1 MTLINANNISISFG
15 QSAPLLDN
23 ITLNIKL
30 RERICIFG
38 RNGSGKSTL
47 IKLIKGTI
55 EPDAGTIT
63 RQKNLRI
70 EALDQNIPE
79 SIEGSIADILSQ
91 KLGKQS
97 NLIGSQDVSHK
108 VLQLTSQLNLNPSD
122 KYNILSAGNK
132 LRVLFA
138 KALINNPDILL
149 LDEPTNHL
157 DLSGINWLE
166 KLLISLNKTV
176 LFVSHDRMFIK
187 KIATRIIEIDIG
199 NLLNWSC
206 DYDTYLIRKEADL
219 EADAKQRALFDKKL
233 SSEEK
238 WIRQGIKARRT
249 RNQGRVRALIK
260 LRNLKQKE
268 RQRPKKASIKI
279 QDAESPGKIIFTVKN
294 ISLNYQEKKVIDS
307 FSTIIKRGDKVGII
321 GPNGSGKTTLIK
333 ILTGEITPDHGSV
346 HTGTNLT
353 IAYFDQHRTQLDYSK
368 NVFDNINDGNDTVII
383 NNMSRHVMSYL
394 SDFLFTPKRSL
405 TPVKVISGGE
415 RNRLLLAKMFSQ
427 PANLLILDEPTN
439 DLDIPT
445 LELLEELISEFP
457 GTVLLVSHDRTFLNN
472 IATKTIVLDGTGKIT
487 EHIGTCNTCFFPQ
500 KTSKKI
506 KVSKKS
512 KSKNISNKLSFNDKR
527 ELEKLPEIIEKLE
540 KEQTSLFNKLSE
552 PDFYK
557 TKTDKIAKI
566 KNRLKEIEK
575 KIETGYARWEIL
587 DRCMQNAN
595 LSNFCVK
602 K

>member
-15 QSAPLLDN
+15 HAAPLLNN
-23 ITLNIKL
+23 ITLNIKQ

-47 IKLIKGTI
+47 IKLIAGEI
-55 EPDAGTIT
+55 EPDSGTIT

-79 SIEGSIADILSQ
+79 SISGTTADILSK
-91 KLGKQS
+91 KLNISSVPAQADS
-97 NLIGSQDVSHK
+97 VSHK
-108 VLQLTSQLNLNPSD
+108 VLQLTSQLNLDPSA
-122 KYNILSAGNK
+122 KYNTLSAGNK

-166 KLLISLNKTV
+166 NLLITFNKTV

-219 EADAKQRALFDKKL
+219 ETDAKQRALFDKKL
-233 SSEEK
+233 SAEEK
-238 WIRQGIKARRT
+238 WVRQGIKARRT
-249 RNQGRVRALIK
+249 RNEGRVRALIK
-260 LRNLKQKE
+260 LRNLKDQE

-279 QDAESPGKIIFTVKN
+279 QDTENSGKIIFTVKN
-294 ISLNYQEKKVIDS
+294 IILNYQGKKIIND
-307 FSTIIKRGDKVGII
+307 FSTIIKRGDKIGII

-333 ILTGEITPDHGSV
+333 ILTGDIKPDHGSV
-346 HTGTNLT
+346 QTGTNLT
-353 IAYFDQHRTQLDYSK
+353 TAYFDQHRTQLDYNK
-368 NVFDNINDGNDTVII
+368 NIFDNINDGNDTVII
-383 NNMSRHVMSYL
+383 NNKPRHVISYL

-415 RNRLLLAKMFSQ
+415 RNRLLLAKIFSQ

-445 LELLEELISEFP
+445 LELLEELIAEFP

-472 IATKTIVLDGTGKIT
+472 IATKTIVLDGTGKVT
-487 EHIGTCNTCFFPQ
+487 EHIGIYESSFSPY
-500 KTSKKI
+500 KTPKKTVSQKKI
-506 KVSKKS
+506 KPKKNSK
-512 KSKNISNKLSFNDKR
+512 KLSFNDQK
-527 ELEKLPEIIEKLE
+527 ELKELPELIEKLE
-540 KEQTSLFNKLSE
+540 KEQTSLFNTISD

-557 TKTDKIAKI
+557 TETNKIAEIKI
-566 KNRLKEIEK
+566 RLKEIET
-575 KIETGYARWEIL
+575 KIEQSYTRWESL
-587 DRCMQNAN
+587 DKHM
-595 LSNFCVK
+595 
-602 K
+602 

>member
-15 QSAPLLDN
+15 HAAPLLNN
-23 ITLNIKL
+23 ITLNIKQ

-47 IKLIKGTI
+47 IKLIAGEI
-55 EPDAGTIT
+55 EPDSGTIT

-79 SIEGSIADILSQ
+79 SISGTTADILSK
-91 KLGKQS
+91 KLNISSVPAQADS
-97 NLIGSQDVSHK
+97 VSHK
-108 VLQLTSQLNLNPSD
+108 VLQLTSQLNLDPSA
-122 KYNILSAGNK
+122 KYNTLSAGNK

-166 KLLISLNKTV
+166 NLLITFNKTV

-219 EADAKQRALFDKKL
+219 ETDAKQRALFDKKL
-233 SSEEK
+233 SAEEK
-238 WIRQGIKARRT
+238 WVRQGIKARRT
-249 RNQGRVRALIK
+249 RNEGRVRALIK
-260 LRNLKQKE
+260 LRNLKDQE

-279 QDAESPGKIIFTVKN
+279 QDTENSGKIIFTVKN
-294 ISLNYQEKKVIDS
+294 IILNYQGKKIIND
-307 FSTIIKRGDKVGII
+307 FSTIIKRGDKIGII

-333 ILTGEITPDHGSV
+333 ILTGDIKPDHGSV
-346 HTGTNLT
+346 QTGTNLT
-353 IAYFDQHRTQLDYSK
+353 TAYFDQHRTQLDYNK
-368 NVFDNINDGNDTVII
+368 NIFDNINDGNDTVII
-383 NNMSRHVMSYL
+383 NNKPRHVISYL

-415 RNRLLLAKMFSQ
+415 RNRLLLAKIFSQ

-445 LELLEELISEFP
+445 LELLEELIAEFP

-472 IATKTIVLDGTGKIT
+472 IATKTIVLDGTGKVT
-487 EHIGTCNTCFFPQ
+487 EHIGIYESSFSPY
-500 KTSKKI
+500 KTPKKTVSQKKI
-506 KVSKKS
+506 KPKKNSK
-512 KSKNISNKLSFNDKR
+512 KLSFNDQK
-527 ELEKLPEIIEKLE
+527 ELKELPELIEKLE
-540 KEQTSLFNKLSE
+540 KEQTSLFNTISD

-557 TKTDKIAKI
+557 TETNKIAEIKI
-566 KNRLKEIEK
+566 RLKEIET
-575 KIETGYARWEIL
+575 KIEQSYTRWESL
-587 DRCMQNAN
+587 DRHM
-595 LSNFCVK
+595 
-602 K
+602 

>member
-15 QSAPLLDN
+15 HAAPLLNN
-23 ITLNIKL
+23 ITLNIKQ

-47 IKLIKGTI
+47 IKLIAGEI
-55 EPDAGTIT
+55 EPDSGTIT

-79 SIEGSIADILSQ
+79 SISGTTADILSK
-91 KLGKQS
+91 KLNNSSVPAQADG
-97 NLIGSQDVSHK
+97 VSHK
-108 VLQLTSQLNLNPSD
+108 VLQLTSQLNLDPSV
-122 KYNILSAGNK
+122 KYNTLSAGNK

-166 KLLISLNKTV
+166 NLLITFNKTV
-176 LFVSHDRMFIK
+176 IFVSHDRMFIK

-219 EADAKQRALFDKKL
+219 EIDAKQRALFDKKL
-233 SSEEK
+233 SAEEK
-238 WIRQGIKARRT
+238 WVRQGIKARRT
-249 RNQGRVRALIK
+249 RNEGRVRALIK
-260 LRNLKQKE
+260 LRNLKDQE

-279 QDAESPGKIIFTVKN
+279 QDTENSGKIIFTVKN
-294 ISLNYQEKKVIDS
+294 IILNYQGKKIIND
-307 FSTIIKRGDKVGII
+307 FSTIIKRGDKIGII

-333 ILTGEITPDHGSV
+333 ILTGDIKPDHGSV
-346 HTGTNLT
+346 QTGTNLT
-353 IAYFDQHRTQLDYSK
+353 TAYFDQHRTQLDYNK
-368 NVFDNINDGNDTVII
+368 NIFDNINDGNDTVII
-383 NNMSRHVMSYL
+383 NNKPRHVISYL

-415 RNRLLLAKMFSQ
+415 RNRLLLAKIFSQ

-445 LELLEELISEFP
+445 LELLEELIAEFP

-472 IATKTIVLDGTGKIT
+472 IATKTIVLDGTGKVT
-487 EHIGTCNTCFFPQ
+487 EHIGIYESSFSPY
-500 KTSKKI
+500 KTPKKTVSQKKI
-506 KVSKKS
+506 KPKKNSK
-512 KSKNISNKLSFNDKR
+512 KLSFNDQK
-527 ELEKLPEIIEKLE
+527 ELKELPELIEKLE
-540 KEQTSLFNKLSE
+540 KEQTSLFNTISD

-557 TKTDKIAKI
+557 TKTNKIAEIKI
-566 KNRLKEIEK
+566 RLDEIET
-575 KIETGYARWEIL
+575 KIEQSYTRWESL
-587 DRCMQNAN
+587 DRHM
-595 LSNFCVK
+595 
-602 K
+602 